1 MALRKVTVDNSVKYI
16 AQSEQTREREIKP
29 NMIKKKSL
37 PCEQNKKLSQNIE
50 KFIAGG
56 SGLLK

>member
-1 MALRKVTVDNSVKYI
+1 MALRKVAVDNSVKYI
-16 AQSEQTREREIKP
+16 AQSEQSREREIKT

-37 PCEQNKKLSQNIE
+37 PCEQNKKLSQNNE

-56 SGLLK
+56 SG